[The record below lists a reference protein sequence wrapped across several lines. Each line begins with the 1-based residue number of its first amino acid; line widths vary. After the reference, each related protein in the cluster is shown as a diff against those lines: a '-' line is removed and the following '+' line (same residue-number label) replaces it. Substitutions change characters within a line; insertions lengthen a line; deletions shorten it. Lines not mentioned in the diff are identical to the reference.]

1 MVVYTKK
8 TKTIKSKI
16 YIALAII
23 IALIATIL
31 LYMHFV
37 VNPIIIDSSE
47 AKVKATT
54 QIAIENAV
62 YDVLKNKIVYDNLVN
77 IIKDENGDV
86 QLITANAFEMN
97 LLSKE
102 LLSSA
107 QEGLINA
114 SQDGID
120 IGIGSFTGLPI
131 LADLGPKISIKMSPI
146 GTVYSKYYSEF
157 VSAGINQTSHKIYL
171 IIESDVNLILPTTTK
186 KIHTTTQILL
196 TESII
201 IGKIPDTYLNSNN
214 LDEMLNLVP
223 KN

>member
-62 YDVLKNKIVYDNLVN
+62 YDVLKNKIVYDNFVN

>member
-47 AKVKATT
+47 AKIKATT

-62 YDVLKNKIVYDNLVN
+62 YDVLKNKIVYDNFVN